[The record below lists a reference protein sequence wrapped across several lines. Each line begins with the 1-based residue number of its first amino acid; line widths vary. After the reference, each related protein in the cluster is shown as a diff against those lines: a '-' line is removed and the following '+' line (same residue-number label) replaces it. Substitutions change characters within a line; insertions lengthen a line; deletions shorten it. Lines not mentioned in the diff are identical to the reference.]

1 VLEFHLEL
9 TCTPSGVSGEDSEF
23 GDPFDVRRVEGDVDE
38 AHGVHDRSP
47 VPVGLHVRP
56 LCDADR
62 CLWLDRAALEDESWL
77 GQLFVPGRQMIYGGQ
92 LEGPV
97 EHDPHRSVFVVI
109 EEKND
114 GTEEIGIGENR

>member
-1 VLEFHLEL
+1 
-9 TCTPSGVSGEDSEF
+9 
-23 GDPFDVRRVEGDVDE
+23 
-38 AHGVHDRSP
+38 
-47 VPVGLHVRP
+47 
-56 LCDADR
+56 
-62 CLWLDRAALEDESWL
+62 
-77 GQLFVPGRQMIYGGQ
+77 MIYGGQ